1 MNEPPLRDPPPEEGQ
16 ASMSRRALL
25 AGAGLLAA
33 AAGAGLAHWRSA
45 ASGAVQEPTPGF
57 WALQWNT
64 PQGGLVRLA
73 DFRGKSVLLNFWA
86 TWCPPCVQEL
96 PMLNQA
102 YSQNHLRGFSLI
114 GLAVDKPESVQAFL
128 GKLPLEFPIALA
140 AQDGAALARSLG
152 NMVGALP
159 FSVLLDSAGRVAQR
173 KMGRLNPED
182 LAAWTRL
189 E

>member
-1 MNEPPLRDPPPEEGQ
+1 
-16 ASMSRRALL
+16 
-25 AGAGLLAA
+25 
-33 AAGAGLAHWRSA
+33 
-45 ASGAVQEPTPGF
+45 
-57 WALQWNT
+57 
-64 PQGGLVRLA
+64 
-73 DFRGKSVLLNFWA
+73 
-86 TWCPPCVQEL
+86 
-96 PMLNQA
+96 MLNQA